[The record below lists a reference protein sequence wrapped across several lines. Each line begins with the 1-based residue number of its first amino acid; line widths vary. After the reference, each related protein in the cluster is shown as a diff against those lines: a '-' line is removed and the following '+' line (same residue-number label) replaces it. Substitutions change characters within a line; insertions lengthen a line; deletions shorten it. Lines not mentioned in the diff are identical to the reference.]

1 MTREEMIALLEE
13 SSGGHRTK
21 EEIEALLD
29 TSIVDAESLE
39 RPDPEEEKFCIC
51 GEPLLIHLNG
61 SGEHYDHMTN
71 GY

>member
-1 MTREEMIALLEE
+1 MNREEMIAILAK
-13 SSGGHRTK
+13 SSGGHRTE

-39 RPDPEEEKFCIC
+39 RPDPEDETTCIC
-51 GEPLLIHLNG
+51 GEPLD
-61 SGEHYDHMTN
+61 SGNHYDHMTN